1 MISKHNEKGMALLLV
16 LIVVTLLTSIL
27 MELSYSTLIE
37 QRQTETFRD
46 NTRAYF
52 LARGGITAGQR
63 LLLSDNNEYDSPAEV
78 WSEGVSHYPV
88 GEGFVS
94 LEIKDLDGKLAIN
107 SLVIENNPQTVAV
120 DRFYRLLVALG
131 IADPAELTAALI
143 DWLDKGD
150 DPFTLIRTD
159 NLDLPVIGAEDL
171 YYQSL
176 ARPYACKNGPLESI
190 EELLLVKGFTKE
202 IFQIISPYLSATN
215 SKQININTA
224 AREVLRS
231 LSSSVDEQTV
241 GVILESR
248 QEAPIRNISSF
259 RNLLAENQFSLLK
272 TLANQHLLG
281 TKSNNYKITSEAVI
295 NNGRY
300 SLETVFDKKKN
311 ILSGIRKI

>member
-1 MISKHNEKGMALLLV
+1 MALLLV

-37 QRQTETFRD
+37 QRLTETFRD

-52 LARGGITAGQR
+52 LARGGITAGQK
-63 LLLSDNNEYDSPAEV
+63 LLLSDNNEYDSPPEV
-78 WSEGVSHYPV
+78 WSEGVSNYPV

-107 SLVIENNPQTVAV
+107 SLVIGNNPQTVAV
-120 DRFYRLLVALG
+120 DRFYRLLVALE

-143 DWLDKGD
+143 DWLDQGD
-150 DPFTLIRTD
+150 DPFTLIQTD
-159 NLDLPVIGAEDL
+159 DLELPVIGAEDL
-171 YYQSL
+171 YYQGL
-176 ARPYACKNGPLESI
+176 AMPYACKNGPLESL

-202 IFQIISPYLSATN
+202 IFQIISPYLSATD

-231 LSSSVDEQTV
+231 LSSRVGKQTV
-241 GVILESR
+241 ELILASR
-248 QEAPIRNISSF
+248 QEAPIKAISKLE
-259 RNLLAENQFSLLK
+259 NLLEEDQFSLLK

-281 TKSNNYKITSEAVI
+281 TKSNDYKITSEAVI
-295 NNGRY
+295 NNGRC
-300 SLETVFDKKKN
+300 SLETMFDKKKN
-311 ILSGIRKI
+311 ILSDIRKI